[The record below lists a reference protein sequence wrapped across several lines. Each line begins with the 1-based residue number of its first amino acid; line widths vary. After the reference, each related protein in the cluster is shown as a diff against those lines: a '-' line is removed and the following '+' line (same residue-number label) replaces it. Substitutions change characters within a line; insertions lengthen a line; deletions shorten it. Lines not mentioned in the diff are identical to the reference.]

1 MHVFRA
7 KASYSG
13 RNLLSVFM
21 PRKLSPATK
30 TREHKENPM
39 SLRWS
44 CAVLLV
50 LLTLTAAPLAKQP
63 AHIDVWSVDSL
74 TKVFMTTTPPANSL
88 AMPEFLGARGQH
100 LSIQFAI
107 RSPQAVK
114 KLSAEVSSLKSAKA
128 DLSRSV
134 TVRHVGY
141 VVVGSHTDDTPADE
155 LIGEAPGWYPD
166 PLWDFPMDLDTNRTH
181 SVWITVAIPVD
192 AVPGIYHGTLVI
204 RAQKTVLARKAFS
217 VRVLAATV
225 PDERTLKVTNWFNVG
240 DAASRQ
246 FYDAP
251 QFSDAWWT
259 VVENMA
265 KVMADHRQN
274 VVITPL
280 MDLITAQVENGVL
293 TYDFSKFDRWVQTF
307 QRAGVIGYIEGS
319 HLLDRAGSYDAA
331 LTAPSFVIENGKVS
345 RQQLSPDDPKFES
358 YLTTFLAALN
368 AHLTEKNWKSM
379 YYQHILDEPHNA
391 EPPYYARVA
400 ELVHHNLPGVLTM
413 DAIDASDIK
422 EELKSNCDVWVP
434 QLGRF
439 DDQMDIIRDH
449 MRAGHDVW
457 FYTCL
462 FPNKRYPNRL
472 MDYPLLKVRLL
483 QWLNFRYGFT
493 GFLHWGW
500 NFWTPEPVK
509 DTQPVIDANTQL
521 LPSGDAFIVYP
532 DRAGKS
538 VYSSIR
544 LETMREGIE
553 DYELLQQLQH
563 KNPATAQQLS
573 QAAVASFTD
582 YVRNPKTFRELER
595 KLLQA
600 LSN

>member
-1 MHVFRA
+1 MFFR
-7 KASYSG
+7 
-13 RNLLSVFM
+13 R
-21 PRKLSPATK
+21 
-30 TREHKENPM
+30 
-39 SLRWS
+39 S
-44 CAVLLV
+44 CAVLV
-50 LLTLTAAPLAKQP
+50 VFPILTATALAKQP
-63 AHIDVWSVDSL
+63 IPVDVWSVDSL
-74 TKVFMTTTPPANSL
+74 SKVFMKTTPPANSPAAPAFL
-88 AMPEFLGARGQH
+88 AARGQH

-107 RSPQAVK
+107 RSRQTIK
-114 KLSAEVSSLKSAKA
+114 SLSADVTSLKSANTSLLA
-128 DLSRSV
+128 SV
-134 TVRHVGY
+134 TVRQVGY
-141 VVVGSHTDDTPADE
+141 VVVGSHSDDTPSDE

-166 PLWDFPMDLDTNRTH
+166 PLWNFPVDLDSNRTH
-181 SVWITVAIPVD
+181 SIWITVAVPVN
-192 AVPGIYHGTLVI
+192 AVPGLYHGALALRAEKNLV
-204 RAQKTVLARKAFS
+204 ARKPFS
-217 VRVLAATV
+217 VRVVSATV

-251 QFSDAWWT
+251 QFSDSWWT
-259 VVENMA
+259 LVENMA
-265 KVMADHRQN
+265 TVMADHRQN

-280 MDLITAQVENGVL
+280 MNLITPHGENGVIA
-293 TYDFSKFDRWVQTF
+293 YDFSNFDRWVETF
-307 QRAGVIGYIEGS
+307 RKAGVIGYIEGS

-331 LTAPSFVIENGKVS
+331 LTAPAFLLENGKVS
-345 RQQLSPDDPKFES
+345 RQQLAPDDPRFEA
-358 YLTTFLAALN
+358 YLTNFLAALN
-368 AHLTEKNWKSM
+368 SHLTEKKWKSI
-379 YYQHILDEPHNA
+379 YYQHILDEPHGG

-400 ELVHHNLPGVLTM
+400 ELVHRNLPGVLTM

-422 EELKSNCDVWVP
+422 EELKTNCDVWVP

-439 DDQMDIIRDH
+439 DNHMDIIRDR
-449 MRAGHDVW
+449 MQNGHDVW

-462 FPNKRYPNRL
+462 FPNKRYMNRL
-472 MDYPLLKVRLL
+472 MDYPLVKVRLL
-483 QWLNFRYGFT
+483 HWLNFRYGFT

-521 LPSGDAFIVYP
+521 LPAGDAFIVYP

-553 DYELLQQLQH
+553 DYELLQLLRR
-563 KNPATAQQLS
+563 KDPAMAEQLS

-582 YVRNPKTFRELER
+582 YVRTPKTFREIES
-595 KLLQA
+595 KLLDA

>member
-1 MHVFRA
+1 
-7 KASYSG
+7 
-13 RNLLSVFM
+13 
-21 PRKLSPATK
+21 
-30 TREHKENPM
+30 
-39 SLRWS
+39 
-44 CAVLLV
+44 
-50 LLTLTAAPLAKQP
+50 
-63 AHIDVWSVDSL
+63 
-74 TKVFMTTTPPANSL
+74 
-88 AMPEFLGARGQH
+88 
-100 LSIQFAI
+100 
-107 RSPQAVK
+107 VK
-114 KLSAEVSSLKSAKA
+114 NVSAEVISLKSVKG
-128 DLSRSV
+128 DLLDRV
-134 TVRHVGY
+134 TVRQVGY
-141 VVVGSHTDDTPADE
+141 VVVGSHTDDTPSHE
-155 LIGEAPGWYPD
+155 LIGVAPGWYPD
-166 PLWDFPMDLDTNRTH
+166 PLWNFPMDLEGNRTH
-181 SVWITVAIPVD
+181 SVWITVAVPVG
-192 AVPGIYHGTLVI
+192 AVPGLYHGTLVVRGGKSI
-204 RAQKTVLARKAFS
+204 LARQAFS
-217 VRVLAATV
+217 VRVFAATI

-259 VVENMA
+259 VVGNMA
-265 KVMADHRQN
+265 RVMADHRQN

-280 MDLITAQVENGVL
+280 MDLITPRVENEVIA
-293 TYDFSKFDRWVQTF
+293 YDFSKFDRWVETF

-331 LTAPSFVIENGKVS
+331 LTAPAFVMEDGKVS
-345 RQQLSPDDPKFES
+345 RQQLAPDDPKFES
-358 YLTTFLAALN
+358 YLTNFLAALN
-368 AHLTEKNWKSM
+368 AHLTEKNWKSI
-379 YYQHILDEPHNA
+379 YYQHILDEPHGA

-400 ELVHHNLPGVLTM
+400 ELVHHNLPGVLTI

-439 DDQMDIIRDH
+439 DDQMEMIRD
-449 MRAGHDVW
+449 RIQGGHNVW

-462 FPNKRYPNRL
+462 FPNKRYLNRL
-472 MDYPLLKVRLL
+472 LDYPLLKVRLL
-483 QWLNFRYGFT
+483 HWLNFRYGLT

-521 LPSGDAFIVYP
+521 LPAGDAFIVYP

-553 DYELLQQLQH
+553 DYELLKQLQH
-563 KNPATAQQLS
+563 KSPATAEQLS
-573 QAAVASFTD
+573 QTVIASFTE
-582 YVRNPKTFRELER
+582 YVRDPRTFREVERRLLE
-595 KLLQA
+595 A